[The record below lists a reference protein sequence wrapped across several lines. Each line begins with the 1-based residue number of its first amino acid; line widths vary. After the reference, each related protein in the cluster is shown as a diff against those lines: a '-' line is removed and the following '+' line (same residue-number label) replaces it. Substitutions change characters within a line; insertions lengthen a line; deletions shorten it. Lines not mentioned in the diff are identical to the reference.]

1 MHPEIHNSNNQS
13 EYAFLADPLQL
24 SKQESLPFPTKAAS
38 RLAEQRSGRYDDMLV
53 ALEGAELKIRELASV
68 MGMLS
73 NDDDLPTA
81 A

>member
-1 MHPEIHNSNNQS
+1 
-13 EYAFLADPLQL
+13 
-24 SKQESLPFPTKAAS
+24 
-38 RLAEQRSGRYDDMLV
+38 MLV